1 MSKRLYYESLKK
13 WLIGLGATGGTI
25 GISIFIYLSMV
36 GAIEITGY
44 SGDQICR
51 GDEDNPCYAYIN
63 FSVKED
69 IFIYP
74 MVEGVDP
81 WGRETPFNF
90 DPNVKSWK
98 LQRSWG
104 EGWRNIPLNKSCTGT
119 WCGLSNSDDV
129 RKFSIAFREGRDYE
143 IRIVAY
149 KNNPYESI
157 KWGAFDLDPTW
168 LAAKPVYNCKKYTDK
183 KIITG
188 YTNVTEYNK
197 YEDCKTWV
205 MKEKGECVFDLKA
218 DRTETYKNG
227 TCVQCFNV
235 TESYIVVTP
244 IYGTEQI
251 CEIQNR
257 DGIELTDGYV
267 NFTEL
272 NVVGNVED
280 NVLTLKDL
288 SRGGSFKDHNL
299 DECYNQGVPCTQIK
313 LDTLNYISLV
323 KDDDKI
329 SIEDSRE
336 SKKLVT
342 NEITK

>member
-1 MSKRLYYESLKK
+1 MKFLKGKKSQTTIKSFLLFGLLITLLFVQSTYSDSNNNVNKTES
-13 WLIGLGATGGTI
+13 
-25 GISIFIYLSMV
+25 
-36 GAIEITGY
+36 
-44 SGDQICR
+44 
-51 GDEDNPCYAYIN
+51 
-63 FSVKED
+63 
-69 IFIYP
+69 
-74 MVEGVDP
+74 
-81 WGRETPFNF
+81 
-90 DPNVKSWK
+90 
-98 LQRSWG
+98 
-104 EGWRNIPLNKSCTGT
+104 
-119 WCGLSNSDDV
+119 
-129 RKFSIAFREGRDYE
+129 
-143 IRIVAY
+143 
-149 KNNPYESI
+149 
-157 KWGAFDLDPTW
+157 
-168 LAAKPVYNCKKYTDK
+168 VYNCKEYTDK
-183 KIITG
+183 KIIIG
-188 YTNVTEYNK
+188 YTNVTKYNK

-244 IYGTEQI
+244 VYGIEKI

-280 NVLTLKDL
+280 NVLTMKDL
-288 SRGGSFKDHNL
+288 SRGGSFKDHEL